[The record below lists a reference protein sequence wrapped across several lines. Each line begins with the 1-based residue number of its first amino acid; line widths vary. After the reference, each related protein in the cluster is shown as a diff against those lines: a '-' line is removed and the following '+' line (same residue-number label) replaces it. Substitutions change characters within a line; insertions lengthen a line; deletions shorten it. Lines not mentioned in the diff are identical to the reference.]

1 MGLLTGKRGVIMG
14 VANERS
20 IATAVA
26 RLMHKE
32 GAELGFS
39 YLPDSGERSRNE
51 QRVRDVT
58 KDLNPLIVAS
68 CDVGQDQDIQ
78 AFFVQVQETMGTID
92 FVIHSIAYAPTEDL
106 KCPTYQASRNG
117 FASAMDISVYS
128 FLAVAR
134 YAAPI
139 MSQNGMGSL
148 CAMTYFGGEKV
159 MPGYNL
165 MGVAKAALDA
175 SVRYTAYELGA
186 LKIRVNAISA
196 GPVKTLAASA
206 VGDFK
211 KKLGLYANSS
221 PLRSNI
227 TADDVGAAA
236 AFLASDYGRMTTGEI
251 LHVDGGYHV
260 MGVTQSADT

>member
-39 YLPDSGERSRNE
+39 YLPDTGDRNRNE

-58 KDLNPLIVAS
+58 KDLNPKIVAS
-68 CDVGQDQDIQ
+68 CDVAQDQDIQ
-78 AFFVQVQETMGTID
+78 AFFAQVQEAMGTID

-106 KCPTYQASRNG
+106 KCPTYQASRSG

-139 MSQNGMGSL
+139 MNQNGTGSI

-175 SVRYTAYELGA
+175 SVRYTASELGA

-211 KKLGLYANSS
+211 KMLSLYENTS

-227 TADDVGAAA
+227 TAEDVGAAA

-260 MGVTQSADT
+260 MGVTRSDDA

>member
-139 MSQNGMGSL
+139 MSQTGTGSI

-165 MGVAKAALDA
+165 M
-175 SVRYTAYELGA
+175 
-186 LKIRVNAISA
+186 
-196 GPVKTLAASA
+196 
-206 VGDFK
+206 
-211 KKLGLYANSS
+211 
-221 PLRSNI
+221 
-227 TADDVGAAA
+227 
-236 AFLASDYGRMTTGEI
+236 
-251 LHVDGGYHV
+251 
-260 MGVTQSADT
+260 